1 MSFIVKDRIKETT
14 TTTGTGTVT
23 LAGASSG
30 FRSFA
35 DIGNGN
41 ETYYAIVGGTEWE
54 VGIGTYTSSGTVLS
68 RTTVLSNSLGTT
80 ALINFSAGTKDV
92 FCTYPSSAATI
103 TVSTTPPT
111 APVNGTLWWSSD
123 EGKLKIYYVDANSSQ
138 WVDALTA
145 STGSF
150 AVDTDLHSPSAIG
163 DITPNT
169 INATTSTANSFIPNL
184 STIPTNGLYL
194 PSANSV
200 GIATNSTNAIVIDAN
215 QNVGI
220 GLTPDNTAFLQIASG
235 TTAKAPLEFTAG
247 TNMTTPDAGSME
259 YDGTMPYF
267 TSNNTSGRGYIPS
280 VQVFGLSANGTA
292 FGAAIGNFFGANSAI
307 NLVGGA
313 EYEVEAYCYFTK
325 TTAGT
330 VTVTATTSLAPAIL
344 NGTVDYGAATG
355 GTATGAANRISL
367 FASTSAN
374 AAFGASAS
382 LTTAVNHCFRI
393 RLVLS
398 SNASP
403 SNIRINFTSSAGTVT
418 PLRESYYKVTRLPPA
433 NVGSFAA

>member
-1 MSFIVKDRIKETT
+1 MPFIVKDRIKETT
-14 TTTGTGTVT
+14 TTAGTGTVT

-30 FRSFA
+30 FRSFG

-54 VGIGTYTSSGTVLS
+54 VGIGTYTSAGTTLS

-111 APVNGTLWWSSD
+111 TPVNGTLWWSSD

-150 AVDTDLHSPSAIG
+150 AVDTDLHSPTAIG
-163 DITPNT
+163 DVTPNT
-169 INATTSTANSFIPNL
+169 GKFTSLQTTGHAGIGTAPTATSFI
-184 STIPTNGLYL
+184 T
-194 PSANSV
+194 V
-200 GIATNSTNAIVIDAN
+200 GAGTATKAPIE
-215 QNVGI
+215 
-220 GLTPDNTAFLQIASG
+220 LTSG
-235 TTAKAPLEFTAG
+235 TNLTVAEAG
-247 TNMTTPDAGSME
+247 AFE
-259 YDGTMPYF
+259 YDGVTPYF
-267 TSNNTSGRGYIPS
+267 TGNTTSGRGYLPTI
-280 VQVFGLSANGTA
+280 QVFGLAANGTA
-292 FGAAIGNFFGANSAI
+292 FGPAIGNFFGANSAVK
-307 NLVGGA
+307 LAGGG
-313 EYEVEAYCYFTK
+313 EYEVEAHCYFTK

-344 NGTVDYGAATG
+344 NGTVDYGAAAG
-355 GTATGAANRISL
+355 GNNTGAANRISL
-367 FASTSAN
+367 FASTATN
-374 AAFGASAS
+374 AAFGASVS

-393 RLVLS
+393 KLVLS

-403 SNIRINFTSSAGTVT
+403 SNLRINFTCSAGTVT
-418 PLRESYYKVTRLPPA
+418 PLRESYYKVTRLPSA